1 MASPRVANPKT
12 KLPSVRVLVVAAE
25 LTGSGEDLD

>member
-1 MASPRVANPKT
+1 MASPRVVNPKT
-12 KLPSVRVLVVAAE
+12 KLPSVSVPVVAAE